1 MCGFLGTISKQEIN
15 IDKLRTSNEY
25 TVCRGPD
32 SKKEIFSNTREYN
45 GLENSYN
52 IHFLFNRL
60 SILDLSDFAEQPM
73 YSKEFNTFLMFNGEI
88 FNHSELRYDLEK
100 KGVDFISDHSDSEV
114 VLLGISYFGIEY
126 ISKLVGQFSILFF
139 NLNTMEV
146 FLIRDRTGQK
156 PLFYC
161 IENNTLLAGSNLKSV
176 SKLSKNKSLDLESL
190 NTYLSLGVVPSP
202 KTVFRNIH
210 KVKPGEV
217 ISLNLG
223 PEKITKNNFQYWS
236 IDNFIDYKTFNEEE
250 FYDLLDDAVKIRTNA
265 DVDVANFLS
274 GGIDSTSIVKIQSN
288 NHIQTNTF
296 SVGFSDKK
304 YDERKWFNEVADK
317 YKTNH
322 AVTNIKG
329 TFSNDDVIK
338 SIKIFDEPYADPSTV
353 PSYVLSREIS
363 KHYKVAI
370 SGDGGDELFGGYTRT
385 MDMLGASNKISN
397 VYSKLFLV
405 YPAFLGTGTNLKK
418 FDNSLEDS
426 YSAYFEDIKLLK
438 LLGVISKH
446 NIKEYFPKNIEHRY
460 KQMQVFEYKLYLYE
474 QMMLKIDRTSM
485 ANSLEVRS
493 PFVDHRLIEYIIGHG
508 SDYVRKENPK
518 QMLKNLLINDFDND
532 FINRNKMGFVF
543 NLEHWVYNNI
553 NLINDT
559 INSGNVARNLNP
571 NIVNQLSFIKSRINA
586 NRLWKLYFLEEYL
599 NEI

>member
-1 MCGFLGTISKQEIN
+1 MTIQ
-15 IDKLRTSNEY
+15 T
-25 TVCRGPD
+25 P
-32 SKKEIFSNTREYN
+32 
-45 GLENSYN
+45 
-52 IHFLFNRL
+52 
-60 SILDLSDFAEQPM
+60 
-73 YSKEFNTFLMFNGEI
+73 
-88 FNHSELRYDLEK
+88 
-100 KGVDFISDHSDSEV
+100 V

-161 IENNTLLAGSNLKSV
+161 IENNTLLVGSNLKSV

-385 MDMLGASNKISN
+385 MDMLDASNKISN

-418 FDNSLEDS
+418 FDKSLEDS

-493 PFVDHRLIEYIIGHG
+493 PFVDHRLIEYIIEHS

-559 INSGNVARNLNP
+559 INSGNVVRNLNP

-586 NRLWKLYFLEEYL
+586 NRLWKLYF
-599 NEI
+599 

>member
-1 MCGFLGTISKQEIN
+1 M
-15 IDKLRTSNEY
+15 
-25 TVCRGPD
+25 
-32 SKKEIFSNTREYN
+32 
-45 GLENSYN
+45 
-52 IHFLFNRL
+52 
-60 SILDLSDFAEQPM
+60 
-73 YSKEFNTFLMFNGEI
+73 
-88 FNHSELRYDLEK
+88 
-100 KGVDFISDHSDSEV
+100 
-114 VLLGISYFGIEY
+114 
-126 ISKLVGQFSILFF
+126 
-139 NLNTMEV
+139 
-146 FLIRDRTGQK
+146 
-156 PLFYC
+156 
-161 IENNTLLAGSNLKSV
+161 
-176 SKLSKNKSLDLESL
+176 
-190 NTYLSLGVVPSP
+190 
-202 KTVFRNIH
+202 
-210 KVKPGEV
+210 
-217 ISLNLG
+217 
-223 PEKITKNNFQYWS
+223 
-236 IDNFIDYKTFNEEE
+236 
-250 FYDLLDDAVKIRTNA
+250 
-265 DVDVANFLS
+265 
-274 GGIDSTSIVKIQSN
+274 
-288 NHIQTNTF
+288 
-296 SVGFSDKK
+296 
-304 YDERKWFNEVADK
+304 
-317 YKTNH
+317 
-322 AVTNIKG
+322 

-385 MDMLGASNKISN
+385 MDMLDASNKISN

-418 FDNSLEDS
+418 FDKSLEDS

-493 PFVDHRLIEYIIGHG
+493 PFVDHRLIEYIIEHS

-559 INSGNVARNLNP
+559 INSGNVVRNLNP